1 MTRML
6 EFLSDID
13 MKFIGRCFRPLT
25 QESVAPHHH
34 RIWEFHYVSEG
45 RCGFLM
51 GDAVV
56 PIRTGDL
63 FGIPPELNHGVH
75 MRHRN
80 DWLLQYIVHL
90 EPENDEDLRL
100 LELWRVDDGLKVR
113 NVGGR
118 RHGLFAALGPSA
130 DPWKKKAGELRFMAF
145 LCHQVSEEGE
155 PHSAIG
161 ECLRIMEAK
170 ITESCSLE
178 ELADAVK
185 LSRSHLVRLFKKE
198 TGSTPLATFL
208 NMKMN
213 LAAEILRNPN
223 LSIEAVGA
231 RVGLPD
237 PAQFSRTFKRYLG
250 ASPLQYRRSS
260 RVG

>member
-1 MTRML
+1 
-6 EFLSDID
+6 
-13 MKFIGRCFRPLT
+13 MKFIGQSFRPLT

-34 RIWEFHYVSEG
+34 KIWEFHYVSEG

-51 GDAVV
+51 GEEVV

-63 FGIPPELNHGVH
+63 FVVPPDLSHGVH
-75 MRHRN
+75 MRHPN

-90 EPENDEDLRL
+90 EPENAEDLEL
-100 LELWRVDDGLKVR
+100 LELWRVDGGTEAR

-118 RHGLFAALGPSA
+118 RHGLFAALGNNQ
-130 DPWKKKAGELRFMAF
+130 DPWKTKADEWAFMAF

-178 ELADAVK
+178 ELAEAVK
-185 LSRSHLVRLFKKE
+185 LSRSHLVRLFRRE

-231 RVGLPD
+231 QVGLPD
-237 PAQFSRTFKRYLG
+237 PAQFSRTFKRYRG
-250 ASPLQYRRSS
+250 SSPLQYRRASI
-260 RVG
+260 G